1 MVPNYETLRA
11 ELDERGYVVL
21 QDFIESTWLDELR
34 ESTERQ
40 FELEGNQAGSEFHQ
54 EAGSRRLAN
63 LANKGEVFRRIVTEP
78 RLLKCIELVLGADFK
93 LSSLNAR
100 SANPHNGV
108 SQPLHADMGA
118 IADDRGFW
126 VCNSV
131 WLLDDF
137 TPDNGP
143 LRVVPG
149 SHHCRQLP
157 QEALDD
163 PAAPHPD
170 EVILT
175 APAGSVIVMNA
186 HLWHGGLANRTDR
199 PRRAIHA
206 FFARRDKPQQQHQKQ
221 LLHSDVL
228 SSLSPE
234 LRDILAIDDLLNDEV
249 TTRDPQRS
257 GFLK

>member
-1 MVPNYETLRA
+1 MVLDLEALRV
-11 ELDERGYVVL
+11 ELNERGYVVFEG
-21 QDFIESTWLDELR
+21 FIDTAWLDELR
-34 ESTERQ
+34 TATERQ
-40 FELEGNQAGSEFHQ
+40 FEREGEQAGSEFRQ
-54 EAGSRRLAN
+54 ESGSRRLAN
-63 LANKGEVFRRIVTEP
+63 LVNKGEVFRRIVTEP
-78 RLLKCIELVLGADFK
+78 RLLQCIELVLGPQFK

-118 IADDRGFW
+118 IVDERGFW

-137 TPDNGP
+137 TPENGP

-149 SHHCRQLP
+149 SHHWGQLP
-157 QEALDD
+157 QDVLDD
-163 PAAPHPD
+163 PAATHPD
-170 EVILT
+170 EVTLT

-186 HLWHGGLANRTDR
+186 HAWHGGTANRTSH

-206 FFARRDKPQQQHQKQ
+206 FYARHDKPQQQYQKQ
-221 LLHSDVL
+221 LLDADVL
-228 SSLSPE
+228 ASLSAE
-234 LRDILAIDDLLNDEV
+234 ERGVLAIDDPLNDEV
-249 TTRDPQRS
+249 TTQDPLRS

>member
-1 MVPNYETLRA
+1 MVPIYEALRA

-21 QDFIESTWLDELR
+21 QNFIELSWLDELR
-34 ESTERQ
+34 ESAERH
-40 FELEGNQAGSEFHQ
+40 FELEGDQAGSEFRQ

-63 LANKGEVFRRIVTEP
+63 LANKDEVFRRIVTEP
-78 RLLKCIELVLGADFK
+78 RLLACIALVLGAEFK

-100 SANPHNGV
+100 SANPHNDM

-149 SHHCRQLP
+149 THHCGQLP
-157 QEALDD
+157 QDVLDD
-163 PAAPHPD
+163 PAAPHPE

-186 HLWHGGLANRTDR
+186 HAWHGGLANRTDQ

-206 FFARRDKPQQQHQKQ
+206 FFARRDKPQQQYQKQ
-221 LLHSDVL
+221 LLDPDVL
-228 SSLSPE
+228 SYLSPE
-234 LRDILAIDDLLNDEV
+234 LRRMLAIDDPLNDEV